1 MLSFDLFRHE
11 PDLVHLAIGETL
23 LRPGD
28 TNDVMYVLLDGH
40 IELSRGGDDVES
52 LGPGD
57 FFGEDALLEPGPCSL
72 VTTALSECTLARI
85 SRDRVLFLVRNSPGF
100 AIDVIRV
107 MARRLRGPVLPESDQ
122 AAD

>member
-52 LGPGD
+52 LGAGD